1 MRLSVLHPC
10 DGADA
15 MMLVPLF
22 VFFLLAVTGVL
33 SWGAAFVWWL
43 VKLGN

>member
-1 MRLSVLHPC
+1 
-10 DGADA
+10 

-33 SWGAAFVWWL
+33 SWGTALGWWL
-43 VKLGN
+43 AWEVGIGVLTFLMQCDD